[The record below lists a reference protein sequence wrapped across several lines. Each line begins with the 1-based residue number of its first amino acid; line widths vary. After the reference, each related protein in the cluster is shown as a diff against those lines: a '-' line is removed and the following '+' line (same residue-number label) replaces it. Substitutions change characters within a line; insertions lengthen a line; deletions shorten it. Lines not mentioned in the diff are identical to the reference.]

1 MARETDKRIRLVNAA
16 KVLFHKQGFNVTT
29 LADIAQDAKVP
40 LGNVYYY
47 FKTKELIAEAVLSN
61 HNRELLDTIKIL
73 EESKNIKD
81 SLLGY
86 LQFEIDNIEQ
96 IVTSGCPIGGLCQE
110 LAKQDGSL
118 TISAT
123 KILNDTLL
131 WVEKQFQGLGLE
143 KDSRELA
150 MQFIAII
157 QGHALLTHTF
167 KDPKILMQLKPILSI
182 WIDKVI
188 SAKSIS
194 IPIEKIEEYI

>member
-16 KVLFHKQGFNVTT
+16 KVLFHKQGFNLTT
-29 LADIAQDAKVP
+29 LADIAQEANVP

-47 FKTKELIAEAVLSN
+47 FKTKESIAEAVLIS
-61 HNRELLDTIKIL
+61 HSRELLDTIKIL
-73 EESKNIKD
+73 EEAENIKE

-110 LAKQDGSL
+110 LAKQDGPL
-118 TISAT
+118 AVSAT

-131 WVEKQFQGLGLE
+131 WVEKQFQGLGLG

-150 MQFIAII
+150 MHFLAVI
-157 QGHALLTHTF
+157 QGNALLTHTF
-167 KDPKILMQLKPILSI
+167 KDPQILMKLKPVLSV
-182 WIDKVI
+182 WIDKVTRT
-188 SAKSIS
+188 KNTS
-194 IPIEKIEEYI
+194 IPIEKMEEYA